1 MNMDDLEK
9 DLAVERAQRDIEP
22 ENSPYRHVDMTG
34 ELCSVAELRYRA
46 IAVEV
51 QRGALWLN

>member
-1 MNMDDLEK
+1 MDDLEK